1 MRWDAG
7 IGSDVTAVPIGRRLG
22 LTLVL
27 ASALGVLAFGW
38 PLLVDAGAA
47 LDDTTSAPVVLA
59 LVVAAGLAVLLVGV
73 NDGGL
78 DVKAIAVLGLLSA
91 VGAILRPLAAGT
103 GGVETVFILVVLG
116 GRVFG
121 PGFGFLLGSTTIFA
135 SALLTGGVGPWLP
148 FQMLAASWVGL
159 GAGMLPRRLRGWW
172 EIAVLAGYG
181 ALAAV
186 LFGTALNLS
195 FWPFLIGSGT
205 EISFVAGAPVGENL
219 RRFLL
224 YSVAT
229 SLPWDLGRA
238 ITTAVGI
245 AVAGYPVLATLR
257 RAARRAAFGPAARS
271 GPGPRPAAKAGS

>member
-1 MRWDAG
+1 MRWDADV
-7 IGSDVTAVPIGRRLG
+7 GSDVTAVPIGRRLG

-47 LDDTTSAPVVLA
+47 LDDATSAPVVLA

-148 FQMLAASWVGL
+148 FQ
-159 GAGMLPRRLRGWW
+159 
-172 EIAVLAGYG
+172 
-181 ALAAV
+181 
-186 LFGTALNLS
+186 
-195 FWPFLIGSGT
+195 
-205 EISFVAGAPVGENL
+205 
-219 RRFLL
+219 
-224 YSVAT
+224 
-229 SLPWDLGRA
+229 
-238 ITTAVGI
+238 
-245 AVAGYPVLATLR
+245 
-257 RAARRAAFGPAARS
+257 
-271 GPGPRPAAKAGS
+271 